1 MKYKYEGRVT
11 TIEDAFPENE
21 FDISKTAYV
30 EIHDGVSM
38 RFRVPRDE
46 AGALYGKRVRVTVE
60 VDE

>member
-1 MKYKYEGRVT
+1 MKYKYEGRVAS
-11 TIEDAFPENE
+11 IEDAFPENE

-46 AGALYGKRVRVTVE
+46 AGALYGKSVRVIVE